1 MVKKVEAMSKFYLIF
16 SLYFSFISV
25 NYAQQIP
32 EPMNV
37 SDTTSILKIDE
48 EKVVQ
53 YPGKPLIMSL
63 VFPGTGQYYNK
74 SPMWKVLG
82 FIGAEF
88 GSLIA
93 WKYFLDDAEKKKNE
107 YQDYADLNW
116 SLDDWVFN
124 RYNFPG
130 QSTLEDRSWSSF
142 SSLQTLQGTHHL
154 QLIIS
159 GELANELN
167 ISKVSSD
174 SLENNLGWVLDPV
187 NRSNITVVRDRHFY
201 ENIGKY
207 DQFVGGWTDARE
219 EWYWEEKDVGDSV
232 EIIIK
237 TPMKNDYINQRY
249 NSNRMLTA
257 AKYSIT
263 VLMFNHVISGI
274 ETVWSSQK
282 KAIRKKD
289 ERAMLDSNINLVY
302 DPESPIGVGGIKFSV
317 NF

>member
-1 MVKKVEAMSKFYLIF
+1 MVKEVEAMSKFYLIF
-16 SLYFSFISV
+16 SLYFSFISI
-25 NYAQQIP
+25 NYTQQIP

-48 EKVVQ
+48 GKVVQ

-93 WKYFLDDAEKKKNE
+93 WNYFLNDAEKKKNE

-116 SLDDWVFN
+116 SLDNWALN

-130 QSTLEDRSWSSF
+130 QIIDDRPWSSF
-142 SSLQTLQGTHHL
+142 SSLQTLRGTHHL
-154 QLIIS
+154 QLIIT

-167 ISKVSSD
+167 ISRVSSD

-187 NRSNITVVRDRHFY
+187 NRSNIMVVRDRHFY

-219 EWYWEEKDVGDSV
+219 EWYWEEKDVGDSI

-249 NSNRMLTA
+249 SSNRMLTA

-282 KAIRKKD
+282 KAIRKKE

>member
-25 NYAQQIP
+25 YYAQKIP

-93 WKYFLDDAEKKKNE
+93 WKYFLDNAEKKKNE

-174 SLENNLGWVLDPV
+174 SLESNLGWVLDPV

>member
-1 MVKKVEAMSKFYLIF
+1 MSKFYLIF

>member
-1 MVKKVEAMSKFYLIF
+1 MVKEVEAMSKFYLIF
-16 SLYFSFISV
+16 SLYFSFISIS
-25 NYAQQIP
+25 YTQQIS

-93 WKYFLDDAEKKKNE
+93 WNYFLNDAEKKKNE

-116 SLDDWVFN
+116 SLDNWVLN
-124 RYNFPG
+124 RYNFPS
-130 QSTLEDRSWSSF
+130 QIIEDRSWSSF
-142 SSLQTLQGTHHL
+142 SSLQTLRGTHHL
-154 QLIIS
+154 QLIIT

-174 SLENNLGWVLDPV
+174 SLESNLGWVLDPV
-187 NRSNITVVRDRHFY
+187 NRSNIMVVRDRHFY

-219 EWYWEEKDVGDSV
+219 EWYWEEKDVGDSI

>member
-174 SLENNLGWVLDPV
+174 SLESNLGWVLDPV

>member
-25 NYAQQIP
+25 YYAQQIP

-93 WKYFLDDAEKKKNE
+93 WKYFLDNAEKKKNE

-174 SLENNLGWVLDPV
+174 SLESNLGWVLDPV

>member
-1 MVKKVEAMSKFYLIF
+1 MVKEEEAMSKFYLIF
-16 SLYFSFISV
+16 SLYFSFISIS
-25 NYAQQIP
+25 YTQQIS

-93 WKYFLDDAEKKKNE
+93 WNYFLNDAEKKKNE

-116 SLDDWVFN
+116 SLDNWALN

-130 QSTLEDRSWSSF
+130 QIIDDRPWSSF
-142 SSLQTLQGTHHL
+142 SSLQTLRGTHHL
-154 QLIIS
+154 QLIIT

-167 ISKVSSD
+167 ISRVSSD

-187 NRSNITVVRDRHFY
+187 NRSNIMVVRDRHFY

-219 EWYWEEKDVGDSV
+219 EWYWEEKDVGDSI